1 MNELKKTSKVTGNN
15 IPKRTTIVIAHRLS
29 TVQDA
34 DNIVVLDS
42 GRVVEEGTHD
52 ELLLRNGKYAELVR
66 QFSHADSHD
75 TTVE

>member
-1 MNELKKTSKVTGNN
+1 MNELKKTSKITGNN
-15 IPKRTTIVIAHRLS
+15 TPKRTTVVIAHRLS

-42 GRVVEEGTHD
+42 GRVVEEGTHG

-66 QFSHADSHD
+66 QFSHATSNY
-75 TTVE
+75 TTDE